1 MRVENLEFH
10 IKHTGDKGASG
21 LKNLRDSLKGAR
33 KEAEKSQGT
42 FGKLLSTFKRLTL
55 LRVLRRI
62 IQEIGKAFEE
72 GLKNA
77 YMFSKTVNGELS
89 KTLNSIASLGM
100 QMKNQIGAALG
111 ELLMN
116 VRPIVEAIEN
126 LVIRIADA
134 MSRLFAVLG
143 GRSTYNKAVAST
155 QEWASAT
162 ESGAAAAKEWK
173 KQLLGFDEINKL
185 EAPGDSGSGS
195 GKKADDI
202 GKWEEAVAQM
212 EWAKQLR
219 DITISWFQSLNLE
232 PIINAWERLK
242 QAVSGFISLVN
253 DALYWAYTKVL
264 LPLAGWTI
272 EKGLPVTLIA
282 VAEAFEL
289 ITTVLDKLSPLFNE
303 FFEVIIKPFAKF
315 IGDNFVKIMEDLAET
330 FEGLR
335 EKVEQAN
342 TLGEFIQSLDGK
354 EKVIVA
360 IATAILAVSL
370 AIATFNIVKGAIDAV
385 TTAFKLLTSPVGL
398 AIIAIAGLTLV
409 AIDLYQKFDTVRE
422 KFDAVG
428 EKFAEFKERFHEP
441 EYWAELGTAI
451 VEAISTAI
459 GAAIGSIL
467 TTLKDIVDQLV
478 TNIKTAIKE
487 NFSKDLNAD
496 GETTWDEIG
505 ANILIGIL
513 EGIVNAIKGIGKW
526 IKEHV
531 LKPFVDGFKEAFGIA
546 SPAEEMKPIGEYI
559 WEGVLE
565 GIVNKIKE
573 IGEWI
578 KTKVWEPFKE
588 AVKSAFG
595 IGSDDGAA
603 ENAKPF
609 GEALAEGLKDGI
621 AKIWAGLDSW
631 FTSTIWAPLESLF
644 SGLAANC
651 QTWVSNIQSLWN
663 SAKTMGDNLYN
674 SNVDVEGLYS
684 VYPGQYSQ
692 KASGGFVDDG
702 ELFLARESGAELV
715 GSVGGRTAVMNNDQI
730 VAAVSSGVA
739 SAVASVMRNG
749 RSGNGGEVILNVN
762 GKEFM
767 RAIYN
772 DMTSVQSEKGF
783 SLVNA

>member
-21 LKNLRDSLKGAR
+21 LKNLRNSLKGAR

-185 EAPGDSGSGS
+185 EAPGDSGSGGGAS
-195 GKKADDI
+195 ANDI

-219 DITISWFQSLNLE
+219 DITISWFQGLNLE
-232 PIINAWERLK
+232 PMINAWERLK
-242 QAVSGFISLVN
+242 TAVSTFISIV
-253 DALYWAYTKVL
+253 DGALYWAYTKVL

-272 EKGLPVTLIA
+272 EKGLPVMLEA
-282 VAEAFEL
+282 VASAFEL
-289 ITTVLDKLSPLFNE
+289 LNAVLVKLAPVFEELFENILEPFGRWVGDK
-303 FFEVIIKPFAKF
+303 
-315 IGDNFVKIMEDLAET
+315 FVYVMERVTET

-467 TTLKDIVDQLV
+467 STLTEIVGQLV

-603 ENAKPF
+603 ENVKPF

-651 QTWVSNIQSLWN
+651 QTWV
-663 SAKTMGDNLYN
+663 
-674 SNVDVEGLYS
+674 
-684 VYPGQYSQ
+684 
-692 KASGGFVDDG
+692 
-702 ELFLARESGAELV
+702 
-715 GSVGGRTAVMNNDQI
+715 
-730 VAAVSSGVA
+730 
-739 SAVASVMRNG
+739 
-749 RSGNGGEVILNVN
+749 
-762 GKEFM
+762 
-767 RAIYN
+767 
-772 DMTSVQSEKGF
+772 
-783 SLVNA
+783 